1 MPICPHNVS
10 SSTFVYHNDILDTTF
25 FGKKKKTWLGIFTN
39 FQGTN
44 FMSHWIVFIGSIL

>member
-25 FGKKKKTWLGIFTN
+25 FGKKKTWLGIFTN

>member
-1 MPICPHNVS
+1 MPIFPHNVS
-10 SSTFVYHNDILDTTF
+10 SSTSVYHNDILDTTF
-25 FGKKKKTWLGIFTN
+25 FGKKNTWLGIFTN